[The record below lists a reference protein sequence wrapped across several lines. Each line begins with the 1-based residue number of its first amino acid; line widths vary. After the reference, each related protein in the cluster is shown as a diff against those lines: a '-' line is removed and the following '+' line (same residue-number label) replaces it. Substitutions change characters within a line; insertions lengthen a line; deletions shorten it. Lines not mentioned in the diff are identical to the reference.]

1 MLALKKKREAEA
13 KAKAEAEAAA
23 AAAPPS
29 GQSSSNPT
37 SEPAASSSASSSGKL
52 SLFGIDGKKKANK
65 SAESGGK
72 KKTPGEIRIQKGMWK
87 IYCCCGTDFWFGS
100 CGWCVVFL
108 FASLGWLLPQIFLV
122 SPGVGCAENSMF
134 YGVYFLQNKNKRNI
148 PYNKKK

>member
-108 FASLGWLLPQIFLV
+108 FPSLGWLLPQFFSLTRCWLCRKFHV
-122 SPGVGCAENSMF
+122 LWGLLPP
-134 YGVYFLQNKNKRNI
+134 K
-148 PYNKKK
+148 